1 MKSLHQSTPLSWQRL
16 ALFALW
22 VMLAIVL
29 CSAIVYGA
37 LFFIPRRV
45 QSHPVQQLRQKEE
58 FPAIDTK
65 KLSPV
70 RAKIITTAHQQFDT
84 PQPGTFYSQG
94 ERQDWCAN
102 FVSWVHQQAGVPF
115 INPHNGG
122 WRIPGVRSLETYY
135 RTTGRWHSADIAIHP
150 SQAMPSSTT
159 QQARVV
165 STSIFSCATKMASSP
180 PLVATKATQSTLAQS
195 SEQPLAKFV
204 ALVRQSR
211 IHIFSALF
219 SGQ

>member
-1 MKSLHQSTPLSWQRL
+1 MKSLRQFTPLSWQRL

-22 VMLAIVL
+22 VVLAVAL
-29 CSAIVYGA
+29 CSAIAYGA
-37 LFFIPRRV
+37 LLLVQRRV

-58 FPAIDTK
+58 FPVVDAN
-65 KLSPV
+65 KLSSI

-135 RTTGRWHSADIAIHP
+135 RVAGRWHSADSGYTPQPGDAILYDTTSSRGEHVNILLRYQDGKLTTVGGNEGNAIH
-150 SQAMPSSTT
+150 
-159 QQARVV
+159 V
-165 STSIFSCATKMASSP
+165 STIDRAAVGKIRGFGAA
-180 PLVATKATQSTLAQS
+180 
-195 SEQPLAKFV
+195 E
-204 ALVRQSR
+204 
-211 IHIFSALF
+211 
-219 SGQ
+219 

>member
-1 MKSLHQSTPLSWQRL
+1 MKSLRQSTPLSWQRL
-16 ALFALW
+16 TLFALW
-22 VMLAIVL
+22 VVLAIAL

-45 QSHPVQQLRQKEE
+45 QPHPLQQLRQKEE
-58 FPAIDTK
+58 FPAIDMK

-70 RAKIITTAHQQFDT
+70 RAKIIATAHQQFDT

-115 INPHNGG
+115 VNPHNGG

-135 RTTGRWHSADIAIHP
+135 RTTGRWHSADSGYVPQPGDAILYDTT
-150 SQAMPSSTT
+150 SQRGEHVNILLRYQDGKLTT
-159 QQARVV
+159 VGGNEGNVIHV
-165 STSIFSCATKMASSP
+165 STIDQ
-180 PLVATKATQSTLAQS
+180 VAVGKIRGFGAA
-195 SEQPLAKFV
+195 E
-204 ALVRQSR
+204 
-211 IHIFSALF
+211 
-219 SGQ
+219 

>member
-1 MKSLHQSTPLSWQRL
+1 MKSLRQSTPLSWQRL

-22 VMLAIVL
+22 VILAIAL

-45 QSHPVQQLRQKEE
+45 QPHPVRQLRQKEE
-58 FPAIDTK
+58 FPTIDTK

-102 FVSWVHQQAGVPF
+102 FVSWVYQQAGVPF

-135 RTTGRWHSADIAIHP
+135 RTTGRWHSADSSYTPQPGDAVLYDTTSSRGEHVNILLRYQDGKLSPVGGHEGNAI
-150 SQAMPSSTT
+150 
-159 QQARVV
+159 RV
-165 STSIFSCATKMASSP
+165 STIERAAVGKIRGFGAA
-180 PLVATKATQSTLAQS
+180 
-195 SEQPLAKFV
+195 E
-204 ALVRQSR
+204 
-211 IHIFSALF
+211 
-219 SGQ
+219 